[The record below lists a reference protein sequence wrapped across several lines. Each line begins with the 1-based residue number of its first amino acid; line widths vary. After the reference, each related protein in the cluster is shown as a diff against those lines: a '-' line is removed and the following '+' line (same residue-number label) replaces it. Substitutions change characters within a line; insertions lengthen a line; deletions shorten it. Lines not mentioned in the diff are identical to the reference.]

1 MLFTGQA
8 EATIDA
14 KSRLAIPSKFRSRWD
29 PERDGSTWFC
39 VPWVKTKSLRLY
51 PEKVYEELFRAG
63 RRDPSLT
70 PGDERAELELILHSA
85 TEQVDVD
92 SNNRIRLVGWQV
104 EALGLGGEVIV
115 LGAGDR
121 LEVRD
126 RGAWQREFADRLGS
140 MASLADRLARG
151 SGGSGG

>member
-14 KSRLAIPSKFRSRWD
+14 KSRLAIPAKFRSRWN
-29 PERDGSTWFC
+29 PEKDGSTWFC
-39 VPWVKTKSLRLY
+39 VPWVQTKSLRLY
-51 PEKVYEELFRAG
+51 PERVYEELFRAG

-70 PGDERAELELILHSA
+70 PDEDRAELELILHSA

-92 SNNRIRLVGWQV
+92 NSNRIRLAGWQV
-104 EALGLGGEVIV
+104 EALALPSEVAV
-115 LGAGDR
+115 LGAGNR

-126 RGAWQREFADRLGS
+126 RASWQQDFKDKLGA
-140 MASLADRLARG
+140 MASLADRLGRTRAT
-151 SGGSGG
+151 